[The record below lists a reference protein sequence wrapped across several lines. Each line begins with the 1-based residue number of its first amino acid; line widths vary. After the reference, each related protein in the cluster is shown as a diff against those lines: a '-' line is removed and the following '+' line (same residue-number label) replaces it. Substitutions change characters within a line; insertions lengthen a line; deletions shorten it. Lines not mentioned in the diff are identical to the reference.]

1 MYKQK
6 RIKYKGANYY
16 LNVFNY
22 KNQRIG
28 LRLENKNN
36 YYDIS
41 INLSNCYLED
51 GSIFLNP
58 DIRSNTTLY
67 KLLRKCGV
75 IKDIKAVIMYD
86 YTPIPI
92 TKINL
97 NTLKDYDN
105 EGVMNYIL
113 SKNDGVNNE

>member
-16 LNVFNY
+16 LKVFSYEN
-22 KNQRIG
+22 KRIG

-67 KLLRKCGV
+67 KILRKCGV
-75 IKDIKAVIMYD
+75 IKDIKSVIMYD
-86 YTPIPI
+86 YTPIPV

-97 NTLKDYDN
+97 KRLKEYDYK
-105 EGVMNYIL
+105 GVINYIL
-113 SKNDGVNNE
+113 LKSSEGNNE